1 MKGNAMERGADA
13 RVYRRLLAAAR
24 WVAALLQSTIR
35 RDGTVREA
43 DLDLTVLRDI
53 RGGGSNGKNVMRA
66 KDRQLSPSIHAGPR
80 GNVSK
85 VGGCRASGAVKRGA
99 APHYGRPG

>member
-1 MKGNAMERGADA
+1 MKGKGMERGADA

-53 RGGGSNGKNVMRA
+53 RGGGRNGKECDESKGQAAFAIYPRWA
-66 KDRQLSPSIHAGPR
+66 AGQR
-80 GNVSK
+80 
-85 VGGCRASGAVKRGA
+85 
-99 APHYGRPG
+99 